1 MTAREQDDR
10 HRPVKSQ
17 DSEFIGAFAALRRAN
32 PYWTAAVKA
41 RRRAFETTGAVA
53 IVKNGKVVW
62 ETPEGKLLEES
73 ELDARN
79 LRQLN

>member
-17 DSEFIGAFAALRRAN
+17 GSEFIGAFAALRR
-32 PYWTAAVKA
+32 AAVKA

>member
-17 DSEFIGAFAALRRAN
+17 DSEFIGAFAALRRA
-32 PYWTAAVKA
+32 AVKA

-53 IVKNGKVVW
+53 HRQEWQG
-62 ETPEGKLLEES
+62 GLG
-73 ELDARN
+73 DA
-79 LRQLN
+79 

>member
-17 DSEFIGAFAALRRAN
+17 DSEFIGAFAALRR
-32 PYWTAAVKA
+32 AAVKA